1 MAEALTI
8 ARPYA
13 EAAFKL
19 AAETKKVK
27 EWSGALS
34 RLATV
39 MKADVANELLD
50 NPNIDRAQAAAIVS
64 EAAGKLDKHQK
75 NFVQVLADNGRLAQ
89 LPDIAALFEQSR
101 DRHENVLEAT
111 IESAFELTD
120 AQKAAIVDTL
130 KKRTTTVNP
139 ELIGG
144 VSIQIGDEVID
155 ASVRGKLS
163 QLAASLTK

>member
-39 MKADVANELLD
+39 MKADVATELLD

-75 NFVQVLADNGRLAQ
+75 NFVQVLADSGAPTVPDTASEYAMTAHHSAAPNQATTYNI
-89 LPDIAALFEQSR
+89 DIAIKTTAP
-101 DRHENVLEAT
+101 T
-111 IESAFELTD
+111 C
-120 AQKAAIVDTL
+120 AQ
-130 KKRTTTVNP
+130 NP
-139 ELIGG
+139 EGKACSGVCLTGFLPRVVFFFLGITVINYITLI
-144 VSIQIGDEVID
+144 I
-155 ASVRGKLS
+155 
-163 QLAASLTK
+163 

>member
-1 MAEALTI
+1 M
-8 ARPYA
+8 
-13 EAAFKL
+13 
-19 AAETKKVK
+19 K

-130 KKRTTTVNP
+130 KKRFGKGIKATTTVNP